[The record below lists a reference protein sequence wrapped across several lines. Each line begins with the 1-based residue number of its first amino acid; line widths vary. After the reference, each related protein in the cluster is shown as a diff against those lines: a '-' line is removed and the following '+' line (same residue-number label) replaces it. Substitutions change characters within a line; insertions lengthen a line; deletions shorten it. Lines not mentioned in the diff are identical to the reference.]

1 MTSSSGNVS
10 GGKVLARRAGDEV
23 CFLVVGRGTANHSPA
38 LREYAENALAAG
50 AKQLQI
56 DLRDC
61 THCDSTFL
69 GTLVGLRRTFAGHG
83 CEAVRLV
90 RPSDAVR
97 HILTQM
103 CADRLFSIVEKA
115 ASANCDTTWEQLE
128 EGCDRVQPF
137 RFKQTVVDAHQALA
151 GASPELAERFGP
163 LAEAMQQE
171 LANEGLGKGT

>member
-1 MTSSSGNVS
+1 MTSSSGNIS
-10 GGKVLARRAGDEV
+10 SDKVLARRAGDDV
-23 CFLVVGRGTANHSPA
+23 CFLVVGRGTAKHSPS

-50 AKQLQI
+50 ATQVQI
-56 DLRDC
+56 DLRNC

-83 CEAVRLV
+83 CGAICLV

-103 CADRLFSIVEKA
+103 CADRLFPIVEKA
-115 ASANCDTTWEQLE
+115 TSTNCDTTWEQLE
-128 EGCDRVQPF
+128 ENCDRSQPF
-137 RFKQTVVDAHQALA
+137 RFKQAVVDAHLALA
-151 GASPELAERFGP
+151 GASPELAERFRP

-171 LANEGLGKGT
+171 LANEGPGKGS